1 MEEDGESREEIVS
14 SLITLSETLC
24 EKAMELH
31 ESESSKGKICIIQFC
46 DWLLNYLI

>member
-31 ESESSKGKICIIQFC
+31 ESESGSTEVFASKEKI
-46 DWLLNYLI
+46 

>member
-1 MEEDGESREEIVS
+1 MEDEVGEICREEIVS

-31 ESESSKGKICIIQFC
+31 ESESAKSKTYNFTNI
-46 DWLLNYLI
+46 